1 MLLRRRFLCSTT
13 ALLAA
18 PAIARSQSLQVFRF
32 VPQSDLA
39 TLDPVYTTN
48 YQTLYHAFLVFD
60 TLFGLDGKF
69 RPQPQMAQGA
79 ATEDEGKTWRIT
91 LRKGLSF
98 HDGQRV
104 LARDCAASI
113 RRWGARD
120 AFGQALLAAT
130 DEISAPD
137 DDTIRIRLKRP
148 FPLLPNALGKMTPNM
163 CPIMP
168 ERLATTDPYKQV
180 TEMVGSGPYRYNA
193 DERIPGARIVY
204 ERNDKYVPR
213 PDGSA
218 EGIAGPKVAHFD
230 RVEWHIIP
238 DPNTIAA
245 ALQQGEIDWWQA
257 PNADLLPLLRK
268 NRRIKVEVLNP
279 TGSIATLRFNHL
291 NPPFNNPAMRRAM
304 LGAVDQSD
312 YAVAA
317 VGTDPSLWR
326 DHVGYFCPGTPMATD
341 IGMEALTSKRD
352 LGATKRAIHAAGYRG
367 EKIVVLWPTNE
378 AHLEA
383 LAEVSIDMLKK
394 LDLNLDAQTM
404 DWPTVMQRRTKTE
417 PVEQGGWSLFDTS
430 WTGLDMMTP
439 IGHAYL
445 RGNGSAA
452 APGWPD
458 SPKIESLCDEWL
470 EAPDVAA
477 QKVIAERVQLQAFED
492 VPYIPLC
499 QFFAAVAYQAN
510 ITGVLTGN
518 PVFWNVHRA

>member
-1 MLLRRRFLCSTT
+1 MFHCCTA
-13 ALLAA
+13 ALLAS

-148 FPLLPNALGKMTPNM
+148 FPLLPNALGKITPNM

-238 DPNTIAA
+238 DPSTIAA
-245 ALQQGEIDWWQA
+245 ALQEGEIDWWQA

-268 NRRIKVEVLNP
+268 NRRLKVEVLNP

-304 LGAVDQSD
+304 LGAIDQSD
-312 YAVAA
+312 YAVAV

-352 LGATKRAIHAAGYRG
+352 LGAATPRNSGRRI
-367 EKIVVLWPTNE
+367 
-378 AHLEA
+378 
-383 LAEVSIDMLKK
+383 
-394 LDLNLDAQTM
+394 
-404 DWPTVMQRRTKTE
+404 QR
-417 PVEQGGWSLFDTS
+417 
-430 WTGLDMMTP
+430 
-439 IGHAYL
+439 
-445 RGNGSAA
+445 
-452 APGWPD
+452 
-458 SPKIESLCDEWL
+458 
-470 EAPDVAA
+470 
-477 QKVIAERVQLQAFED
+477 
-492 VPYIPLC
+492 
-499 QFFAAVAYQAN
+499 
-510 ITGVLTGN
+510 
-518 PVFWNVHRA
+518 